1 MLKRAFLCLVWVCVC
16 VYVYCWCGDW
26 DEIRGAKFMCVGLS
40 FEFVGGSNVC
50 ACGKAAHPAWS
61 SSTRWP
67 CQRKLWSEESANRAW
82 CTSPETRIIGNWET
96 TASSH
101 PPANVGQELLF
112 QFQPPDLPTPLAQ
125 LSFQSRACFPPARS
139 WPTTPVTS
147 GLLTL
152 PLTSP
157 LLNLPELQIS
167 NFSEELLLCQSHLQQ
182 TFIVLC
188 TQ

>member
-1 MLKRAFLCLVWVCVC
+1 
-16 VYVYCWCGDW
+16 
-26 DEIRGAKFMCVGLS
+26 MCVSLS

-61 SSTRWP
+61 SRTHWP

-101 PPANVGQELLF
+101 PPANAGQELLF
-112 QFQPPDLPTPLAQ
+112 QFQPPDLPTLLTQ
-125 LSFQSRACFPPARS
+125 LSFQSRACLPPARS

-157 LLNLPELQIS
+157 LWIS
-167 NFSEELLLCQSHLQQ
+167 QSSRSQALVRSCCCAKAICSEPSLCCALSSVGAYLLGPLHG
-182 TFIVLC
+182 IKII
-188 TQ
+188 